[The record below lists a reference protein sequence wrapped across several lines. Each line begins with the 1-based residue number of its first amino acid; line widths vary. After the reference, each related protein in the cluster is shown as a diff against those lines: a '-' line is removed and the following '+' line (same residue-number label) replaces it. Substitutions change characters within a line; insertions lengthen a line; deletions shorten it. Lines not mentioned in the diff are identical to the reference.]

1 MLLEK
6 VKGLIP
12 KAESRSQN
20 EGIDDTEEDVTE
32 NVSVEGDISAL
43 PENEGEKETADGHG
57 EPEKDITEE
66 SVSKEVEEGET
77 IWTLTHLL
85 CQRRSGRDR

>member
-1 MLLEK
+1 M
-6 VKGLIP
+6 KGLKA

-20 EGIDDTEEDVTE
+20 EGIDDTEEEVIED
-32 NVSVEGDISAL
+32 VSVEGDISAL
-43 PENEGEKETADGHG
+43 PENEGEKETADGHD
-57 EPEKDITEE
+57 EPEKDVTEE

>member
-1 MLLEK
+1 M
-6 VKGLIP
+6 KGL
-12 KAESRSQN
+12 KAEAESRSQN
-20 EGIDDTEEDVTE
+20 EGIDDTDEDVTE

-57 EPEKDITEE
+57 EPEKDVTEE